1 MNSANKKTAD
11 GLINR
16 YQTNLERRIE
26 KGDRSLICRDEDFC
40 KEVERL
46 LHSGNAQK
54 MHNLHG
60 LDSLAVMEKSLH
72 AFPSKTGQMG
82 LEKVSKAFEVLELAA
97 LNLYIYPWR
106 REYRLVKM
114 FSGMFTH
121 LIKPALTLQQAKEL
135 FGLLGYQ
142 ASSPNEEEELALN
155 SKLVPADFLLSLACG
170 FFIARMECQLLLSA
184 LGSVDKGVEWVLQ
197 LVKERQVGHSLQIA
211 LENTKRKSDAASVS
225 EAILTG
231 GMDAELDLYTEQAD
245 ASHMISI
252 SDSPPDSSYMQP
264 KEKPLSKTLQREPSQ
279 SNMGNNE
286 DARQGKSL
294 INPGP
299 MESFAEDQIEGDA
312 QRQAAAKLLCKCIT
326 PNQLYIYECENCKDM
341 HISSCSRYRE
351 CKMKGHTL
359 ALCSDKAEELYS
371 TQDQIRLAK
380 EKSKDSLKTHYCMDD
395 PTSDSFLVCYECQLI
410 HDHNCNIIQMCNLK
424 QHNVQPT
431 GKLQPPQGEQA
442 NAQKRHKCL
451 SAAHHKQYSQET
463 GDTERPIPYHDYCWK
478 GDQTLPETV
487 CLTCKVFHFS
497 GCPDRRHCSQK
508 HNMQNVKTYCVTCLS
523 FDHSTLQVCR
533 YCGDVYCT
541 LCCYKY
547 TLMCRCGK
555 AFLRPS
561 SV

>member
-1 MNSANKKTAD
+1 MNSAHKKTAD

-16 YQTNLERRIE
+16 YQTNLERRLE
-26 KGDRSLICRDEDFC
+26 KGDRSLVCRDEDFC
-40 KEVERL
+40 KEVETL
-46 LHSGNAQK
+46 LHNGNAQK
-54 MHNLHG
+54 MHSLHR

-72 AFPSKTGQMG
+72 AFPSKTGQMR
-82 LEKVSKAFEVLELAA
+82 LENLSKAFEVLELAA

-121 LIKPALTLQQAKEL
+121 LIKPTLTLQQAKEL

-155 SKLVPADFLLSLACG
+155 SKLVPADVLLSLACG
-170 FFIARMECQLLLSA
+170 FFTARMECQLLLSA
-184 LGSVDKGVEWVLQ
+184 LGSVDRGVEWVLQ
-197 LVKERQVGHSLQIA
+197 LVKERQAGHSLQIA

-225 EAILTG
+225 DAILTG
-231 GMDAELDLYTEQAD
+231 DVDAELDLYTEQAD
-245 ASHMISI
+245 ASHMMSI

-264 KEKPLSKTLQREPSQ
+264 KEKPLSKILQREPSQ

-286 DARQGKSL
+286 DARQGNSL

-299 MESFAEDQIEGDA
+299 VESFAEDQIEDDA

-326 PNQLYIYECENCKDM
+326 PDKLFIYECENCKDM
-341 HISSCSRYRE
+341 HSSSCSRYGE
-351 CKMKGHTL
+351 CRRKEHTL

-380 EKSKDSLKTHYCMDD
+380 EKSKDSLKTHFCMVGS
-395 PTSDSFLVCYECQLI
+395 TSDSFLVCHECQLI

-424 QHNVQPT
+424 HNVQPT
-431 GKLQPPQGEQA
+431 GKLQLPQGEKV

-451 SAAHHKQYSQET
+451 SATHHKQYSQET
-463 GDTERPIPYHDYCWK
+463 GDSERPIPYHDYCWNS
-478 GDQTLPETV
+478 DQFFPETL

-497 GCPDRRHCSQK
+497 GCPEQRHCSLK
-508 HNMQNVKTYCVTCLS
+508 HNLKNVKTSCVSCLS
-523 FDHSTLQVCR
+523 RDLSNLQVCR

-547 TLMCRCGK
+547 TMMCRCGNP
-555 AFLRPS
+555 FLRASS